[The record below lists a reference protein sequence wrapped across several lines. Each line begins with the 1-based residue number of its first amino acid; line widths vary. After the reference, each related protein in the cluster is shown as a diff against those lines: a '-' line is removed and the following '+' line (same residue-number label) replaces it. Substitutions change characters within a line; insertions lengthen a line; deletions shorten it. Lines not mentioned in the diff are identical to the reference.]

1 MLDADSDSDSGSDCA
16 VAPAG
21 RVRRRRGDTVGA
33 HSACL
38 RSAAPGPG
46 PDDVDRL
53 PSAPGGGARGP
64 IRDVAVR
71 SLITSGRSPRGR
83 VGLRFAPA
91 TTPPERV
98 GGVRAR
104 AAATPPSRG
113 GPGAAFPRV
122 WASARRG
129 VRWAG
134 AHRVRRPGG
143 SPSTGDRTSDL
154 HDVREEIALA
164 HPVDH
169 LPERVAAALRDM
181 GWRRVEREGAVV
193 RARRGSPVLFRL
205 LGVFILGRRTLP
217 VELRVVGRPD
227 GRSPLVGHGSP
238 RGGTRTRRSSPPR
251 RGPWRHTGARWS
263 VNRRAGVLAAARGRA
278 RGQASGVRWV
288 WR

>member
-1 MLDADSDSDSGSDCA
+1 MLDAGSDSGSTAPSRRLAGSD
-16 VAPAG
+16 VAEG
-21 RVRRRRGDTVGA
+21 I
-33 HSACL
+33 
-38 RSAAPGPG
+38 
-46 PDDVDRL
+46 
-53 PSAPGGGARGP
+53 PSAPTRRACGPRPPDPDPTTWTACRPPPVVARGGRSGTWPCARSSPQGARPGGGWGFASPPPPRRPSGSAASGP
-64 IRDVAVR
+64 
-71 SLITSGRSPRGR
+71 GRP
-83 VGLRFAPA
+83 LPL
-91 TTPPERV
+91 PP
-98 GGVRAR
+98 
-104 AAATPPSRG
+104 G

-193 RARRGSPVLFRL
+193 RARRGSPALFRL

-238 RGGTRTRRSSPPR
+238 RGGTRTRRSSPPP